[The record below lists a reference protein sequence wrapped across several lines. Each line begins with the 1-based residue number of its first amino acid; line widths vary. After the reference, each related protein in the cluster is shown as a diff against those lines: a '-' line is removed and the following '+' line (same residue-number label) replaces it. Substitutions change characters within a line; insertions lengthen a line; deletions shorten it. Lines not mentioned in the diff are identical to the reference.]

1 MGHVKAPEIPPPH
14 RRYTLHY
21 CNMIKCGPR
30 WDPSYYPRW
39 EKINFKTAREA
50 EEYLAI
56 AGDKAYIIDN
66 VTNKI
71 IKSNNDSKRIDYR
84 TSEQGYE

>member
-1 MGHVKAPEIPPPH
+1 M
-14 RRYTLHY
+14 
-21 CNMIKCGPR
+21 
-30 WDPSYYPRW
+30 D
-39 EKINFKTAREA
+39 FKTAREA